1 MLHFLKG
8 FVFYV
13 FCYTLAYCVND
24 FKFPIELS
32 RDITEIS
39 PLWELLP
46 FNLS

>member
-1 MLHFLKG
+1 MREFSG
-8 FVFYV
+8 TGEGVREFSGTGEGVSE
-13 FCYTLAYCVND
+13 
-24 FKFPIELS
+24 FPIELS